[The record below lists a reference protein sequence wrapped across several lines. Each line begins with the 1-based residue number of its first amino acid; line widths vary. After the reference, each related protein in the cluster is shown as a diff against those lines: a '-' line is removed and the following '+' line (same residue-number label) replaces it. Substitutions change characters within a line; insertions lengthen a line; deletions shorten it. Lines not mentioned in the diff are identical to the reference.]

1 MRKAFSLSFI
11 QQMLLV
17 LVCLYGAQFVTEL
30 AGAVD
35 CGQPPVAVG
44 PMSGLAS
51 SDVSATD
58 VAAVKQYNSC
68 MGKARRRDYF
78 SCRHCCASCLTFL
91 LCVQWNFLYMLYI
104 PLGLG
109 FLVYGGWRRHQ
120 MRKRFNIP
128 GNEWEDY
135 AVWLCCFPCAL
146 CQETRTLAENDV
158 EDGVWPQGRGNGTG
172 ERQPLM
178 FGTPS
183 FMGGSLPKGKAGV

>member
-1 MRKAFSLSFI
+1 MPALTPLVPRSQNMRKAFSLSFI

-17 LVCLYGAQFVTEL
+17 LVCLYGVQFATEL
-30 AGAVD
+30 AGALN

-58 VAAVKQYNSC
+58 VAAVTQYNKC
-68 MGKARRRDYF
+68 MEK
-78 SCRHCCASCLTFL
+78 
-91 LCVQWNFLYMLYI
+91 WNYLYMLNI
-104 PLGLG
+104 PVGLG

-120 MRKRFNIP
+120 LRKRYNIP
-128 GNEWEDY
+128 GSEWEDY
-135 AVWLCCFPCAL
+135 GVWICCFPCAL
-146 CQETRTLAENDV
+146 CQETRTLAANDV

-172 ERQPLM
+172 ERQPLI

-183 FMGGSLPKGKAGV
+183 VMGGPEARAPKTF